1 MELSILNWILFV
13 TFINGL
19 LAFAGVGF
27 YFLFKKNLNRV
38 LMFLVSF
45 TTGALLGGA
54 FIHFLPEAFEDLG
67 LMRTVGITVF
77 GFILFLILERILHW
91 HHCHD
96 GKCEKHPF
104 TYLLLWGDAIHN
116 FIDGVIIAGG
126 FLISIP
132 FGIVTSLLIFAHE
145 LPQEIGDFGVLV
157 YGGLSRGRALWYNFL
172 SQLTAVLGGLL
183 GYLFLSIDQV
193 VYLLPIAAG
202 GFIYIAV
209 ADLIPEIFKEKNW
222 IRIVVNLMGIIAGLL
237 VLISGRLFVG

>member
-1 MELSILNWILFV
+1 MSILNWILLV

-19 LAFAGVGF
+19 LAFGGLGF
-27 YFLFKKNLNRV
+27 YFLFKRNLNRV
-38 LMFLVSF
+38 LIFLVSF

-54 FIHFLPEAFEDLG
+54 FIHFLPEAFEGLG
-67 LMRTVGITVF
+67 LMKTVF
-77 GFILFLILERILHW
+77 ITIVGFVLFLILERVLHW

-126 FLISIP
+126 FLISVP
-132 FGIVTSLLIFAHE
+132 FGIVTSLLILAHE

-157 YGGLSRGRALWYNFL
+157 YGGLSKGRALFYNL
-172 SQLTAVLGGLL
+172 LAQLTAVLGGLL
-183 GYLFLSIDQV
+183 GYFFLNTEHV

-209 ADLIPEIFKEKNW
+209 ADLIPEIFKERDPVKL
-222 IRIVVNLMGIIAGLL
+222 VVNLMMIVLGLL
-237 VLISGRLFVG
+237 VLISGKLVGG